1 MFHLVRQTMIWIK
14 VGEVIS
20 RGLHLLSRGVIKDRA
35 SSLFRVIKSQEPSP
49 WQPPLLWLFYHSP
62 VSRLRLG
69 LFLPLSLLRFHRV
82 PPFHFLA
89 EKSTKAEI
97 NIFFGADPLK
107 HRRNKKPEETRRML
121 RNAAHTRRERPSG
134 STWYK
139 LAHLNTS
146 MCLRLVLNPQGIR
159 L

>member
-20 RGLHLLSRGVIKDRA
+20 RGLHLLSCGVIKDCA
-35 SSLFRVIKSQEPSP
+35 SSLFRVIKSQDPSP
-49 WQPPLLWLFYHSP
+49 WQPPLLWLFCHAP
-62 VSRLRLG
+62 ASRLRLG
-69 LFLPLSLLRFHRV
+69 LFLPLSLLRFRRV
-82 PPFHFLA
+82 PPFHFLT

-97 NIFFGADPLK
+97 NIFFRADPLK

-121 RNAAHTRRERPSG
+121 RNTHVVRGPLAQLDT
-134 STWYK
+134 K
-139 LAHLNTS
+139 LVLLNTS